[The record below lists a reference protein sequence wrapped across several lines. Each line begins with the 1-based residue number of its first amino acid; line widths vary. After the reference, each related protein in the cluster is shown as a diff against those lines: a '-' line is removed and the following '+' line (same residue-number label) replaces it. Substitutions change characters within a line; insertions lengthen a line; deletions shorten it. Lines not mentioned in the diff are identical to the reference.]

1 MIIKEVMEYIIKEIN
16 AEKNVGN
23 ITFASLGNIAR
34 QENGEGTT
42 TSGSRGKVVLTIVN
56 IEEESTL
63 KNNTPY
69 IRSGDGIEKRNPII
83 FINLYVLISSPTEQY
98 DTALSEISETIEF
111 FQGKNVFTRD
121 NKATNGDFPENVEK
135 ILMELFSLNFEQ
147 VNHLWGIL
155 GGKYLPSV
163 MYKLR
168 LVPII
173 SDKKKPVQAIEE
185 ISANSNLAN

>member
-1 MIIKEVMEYIIKEIN
+1 MVIKEVMEYIRNEIN

-23 ITFASLGNIAR
+23 ISFASLGNIAR
-34 QENGEGTT
+34 QESGEGTNA
-42 TSGSRGKVVLTIVN
+42 SGSRGKVVLTVVN

-69 IRSGDGIEKRNPII
+69 IRSGDGIEKRNPIV
-83 FINLYVLISSPTEQY
+83 FVNLYILICSPTEQY
-98 DTALSEISETIEF
+98 DTALSEISDAIEF
-111 FQGKNVFTRD
+111 FQGKNVFTREND
-121 NKATNGDFPENVEK
+121 TTGNFPEEVEK
-135 ILMELFSLNFEQ
+135 IMMELFTLNFEQ

-168 LVPII
+168 LVPIL
-173 SDKKKPVQAIEE
+173 SQKKQPVKPIEE
-185 ISANSNLAN
+185 ITANGNLAN

>member
-34 QENGEGTT
+34 LESGETT
-42 TSGSRGKVVLTIVN
+42 TSSSSRGKIVLTVVN
-56 IEEESTL
+56 IEEENTL
-63 KNNTPY
+63 KNNTHY
-69 IRSGDGIEKRNPII
+69 VRTGDSIEKRNPIV

-111 FQGKNVFTRD
+111 FQGKNVFTRE
-121 NKATNGDFPENVEK
+121 NNTTSEFPEQIEK
-135 ILMELFSLNFEQ
+135 IMMELFTLNFEQ

-168 LVPII
+168 LVPIL
-173 SDKKKPVQAIEE
+173 SKKKQPVQPIEE
-185 ISANSNLAN
+185 ITANGNLAN